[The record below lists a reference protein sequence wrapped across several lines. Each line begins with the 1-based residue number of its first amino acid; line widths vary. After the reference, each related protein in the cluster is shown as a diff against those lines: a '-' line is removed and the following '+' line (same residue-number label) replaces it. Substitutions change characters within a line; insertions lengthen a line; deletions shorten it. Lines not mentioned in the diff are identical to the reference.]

1 MQQPKTP
8 RSKTKAY
15 ARKYDQLRRDHGY
28 HALVDGTVTRR
39 KLEALQAI
47 GYSLTNLG
55 QRIGRTQQ
63 SLSETFHGDEPIHWT
78 TERAIARLYDE
89 LHHSPPEGIYAN
101 RVRIRARR
109 LGYAPPASYD
119 DINCKHER
127 PKGVVKT

>member
-1 MQQPKTP
+1 MTAPTIP

-15 ARKYDQLRRDHGY
+15 ARKYDKLRRDY
-28 HALVDGTVTRR
+28 DYRALVDGAITRR

-63 SLSETFHGDEPIHWT
+63 SMSDTFHGDEPIHWT
-78 TERAIARLYDE
+78 TQLAVARLYDE
-89 LHHSPPEGIYAN
+89 LSSSPPEGMYAN

-109 LGYAPPASYD
+109 LGYAPPAAWD
-119 DINCKHER
+119 RIEDIHER
-127 PKGVVKT
+127 PKGVLR

>member
-1 MQQPKTP
+1 MIP
-8 RSKTKAY
+8 RSKTRAY
-15 ARKYDQLRRDHGY
+15 ARKYDQLRRDLNY
-28 HALVDGTVTRR
+28 RALVDGTVTRR

-63 SLSETFHGDEPIHWT
+63 SLSDTFHGSEPIHWT

-89 LHHSPPEGIYAN
+89 LSDRPPEGPYAN

-109 LGYAPPASYD
+109 LGYAPPAAWDS
-119 DINCKHER
+119 IENLSER
-127 PKGVVKT
+127 PKGVVKA

>member
-1 MQQPKTP
+1 MQQRLIP

-15 ARKYDQLRRDHGY
+15 ARKYDALRRDLNY
-28 HALVDGTVTRR
+28 RALVDGTVTRR
-39 KLEALQAI
+39 KMEALQAI

-63 SLSETFHGDEPIHWT
+63 SLSDTFHGDEPIHWT

-89 LHHSPPEGIYAN
+89 LSNNPPEGAYAN
-101 RVRIRARR
+101 RVRLRAQR

-119 DINCKHER
+119 DINDKSER
-127 PKGVVKT
+127 PKGVVKA